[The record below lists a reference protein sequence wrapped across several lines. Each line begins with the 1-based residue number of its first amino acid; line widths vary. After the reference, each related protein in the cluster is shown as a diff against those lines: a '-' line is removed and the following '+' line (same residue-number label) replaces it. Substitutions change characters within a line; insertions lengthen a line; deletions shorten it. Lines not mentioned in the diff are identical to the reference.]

1 MLELLETESLKAVVR
16 RAFLDDHGTP
26 VASIAGDRDRI
37 RDWAIANVSGFH
49 HLSSTCRE
57 GVVTDPLGRVLG
69 YENLFIC
76 DASLFP
82 KAPPRSPYLPIVQMA
97 ERLSAAWR
105 ADGA

>member
-1 MLELLETESLKAVVR
+1 VR
-16 RAFLDDHGTP
+16 RAFLDDRATP
-26 VASIAGDRDRI
+26 IETIAGDRDRI
-37 RDWAIANVSGFH
+37 RDWAVSHVTGFH

-69 YENLFIC
+69 YENLFVC

-82 KAPPRSPYLPIVQMA
+82 KVPPRVPYLPIVQLA

-105 ADGA
+105 NTGS